1 MLRPILIISSLAFA
15 AAAHAAEAGK
25 VIFAA
30 GAVQVADKAG
40 AEGTP
45 VQEGELLTTG
55 KDGFLYV
62 KTIDNGLFI
71 LRPNT
76 RARIVAYH
84 VDRKNPA
91 NTRIKLELISGVARS
106 KSGEAVKLA
115 RQNFRFNTPVA
126 AIGVRGTDFTV
137 YTDQETSRVSVLT
150 GGVVV
155 SGFAGNCNPEGGGP
169 CEGAASRE
177 LFAGQRG
184 QLLQVKR
191 GDTAPQLLQ
200 ASGNGPDQ
208 VSPPRADEPVA
219 VKTGTSSGTGAA
231 APILDARK
239 GDTLEKLVSQGS
251 AQQQPQPQPQPP
263 APPPPVD
270 TVVTPPLPPPVVIAP
285 QPDPVPP
292 PVVVE
297 PTPPLPLPPEKQLVW
312 GRWQGIAAAPATL
325 DLEEQLG
332 SENTKVAVRRN
343 YALFLTP
350 GAEYV
355 VPERGSVGFDL
366 KSGEAYV
373 YTADGASPKQASIT
387 NGKLNVD
394 FGARSFRTSFDLGTS
409 AGETFN
415 MVAEGDVG
423 KNGRLFGNESWRA
436 PTNMTVDGQ
445 LSKENGGAAAY
456 IFERRLDADRIV
468 NGATF
473 WGAQK

>member
-1 MLRPILIISSLAFA
+1 MLRPLLIISSLAFA

-30 GAVQVADKAG
+30 GQAQVADKAG
-40 AEGTP
+40 AEGTS
-45 VQEGELLTTG
+45 VQEGELLMTG

-62 KTIDNGLFI
+62 KTVDNGLFI

-76 RARIVAYH
+76 KARIVAYH
-84 VDRKNPA
+84 IDQKNPA
-91 NTRIKLELISGVARS
+91 NNRIKLELISGVARS
-106 KSGEAVKLA
+106 KSGDAVKQA

-137 YTDQETSRVSVLT
+137 YTDQETSRVTVLT

-155 SGFAGNCNPEGGGP
+155 SGFAGGCNPDGVGP

-200 ASGNGPDQ
+200 SSSTGPDQ

-219 VKTGTSSGTGAA
+219 KSGSTGGSSASG
-231 APILDARK
+231 PVLDARK
-239 GDTLEKLVSQGS
+239 SNDFDKLVKGPSQ
-251 AQQQPQPQPQPP
+251 PTQPP
-263 APPPPVD
+263 PSKDPVI
-270 TVVTPPLPPPVVIAP
+270 TPPLDPVVVGP
-285 QPDPVPP
+285 EPDPIKPP

-297 PTPPLPLPPEKQLVW
+297 PPPPPKQLVW
-312 GRWQGIAAAPATL
+312 GRWQSFAGAEITL
-325 DLEEQLG
+325 DLEKQLN
-332 SENTKVAVRRN
+332 SENKKVALRRN
-343 YALFLTP
+343 YALFQTP

-355 VPERGSVGFDL
+355 VPERGSVGFNL
-366 KSGEAYV
+366 QASEAYV
-373 YTADGASPKQASIT
+373 YTADGALPSEAKIS

-394 FGARSFRTSFDLGTS
+394 FGARTFTTGFDLTTAS
-409 AGETFN
+409 GELFKMN
-415 MVAEGDVG
+415 SEGAVG
-423 KNGRLFGNESWRA
+423 YNGRLTGNELWKA
-436 PTNMTVDGQ
+436 PTNMNVEGQ
-445 LSKENGGAAAY
+445 LSNENGGAAAY
-456 IFERRLDADRIV
+456 IFDRRLDDQRII
-468 NGATF
+468 NGATY